1 MPLLLQKS
9 ISRLLLPKEATD
21 PNRPGFLFPEVEPDM
36 QGDWHPPGYEQ
47 PEVESDDRTLEE
59 KLDAA
64 EGDAPALRKL
74 LAEAEA
80 WEALKYPGG
89 TLYRTGDAVIDVSG
103 EASVSYHD
111 DPAEF
116 VSSCNVDEFYPN
128 YEDDFN
134 RQFWESPYELY
145 HATDESNL
153 ESIMTKGLN
162 TANKTRGLSNRGV
175 WSAVFT
181 TESLESAATGD
192 YGDAILAIDMGA
204 IPAKD
209 RPYIAREPDVF
220 EAEMREALASALDI
234 EGYYYEREGGMDAD
248 TVIVYGSIPPE
259 FLRVEQGEYE
269 PPAKTAS
276 RLLEPKTA
284 ARSKYRNA
292 PPPPDP
298 QTQTEAFKAWFSG
311 SKVAAPEQVN
321 WRSILTELFADL
333 EPGLDQPVVKI
344 VNQPGKSWLGQ
355 CVWKY
360 GQQQNG
366 EPYADLTTTIELQK
380 AIMGDEQTVRR
391 VLAHELCHHEDN
403 LVNNWPLLE
412 EKGFMLFRMMM
423 RNDGTKG
430 HGPTWKAIAARFN
443 AKYGPDFVTPKSD
456 ETYVRDDAAVT
467 KPFFVL
473 MYRYVNGDLHWK
485 HATRLSPKMEKALAG
500 HAGDLGK
507 EGRYQHK
514 LFKVNDPMYMRS
526 PVIGAV
532 GNALARNETQKEQVE
547 KLWAEGEDLLPHY
560 SVQKVAAPRSKYR
573 TYTPPDPQTATPAFK
588 SWFAGSKVADADGN
602 PIVVHHGM
610 PDMRWLEED
619 GEFTTEKE
627 RWSGEDDPGRAFF
640 FAADRDVAESY
651 ADDRRAFDY
660 QEAEPGVA
668 SFYLSLKNPLIVDN
682 KGQRWKGTDNT
693 VARAK
698 KGGHDGVIIN
708 NTIDHYNPQSH
719 SKTTTVYVAFHSNQI
734 KAVKGNSG
742 TFDPENKSVY
752 ARQSRLLGPKNADN
766 ARRDKDPQAA
776 AWIEAARKRPDAEE
790 LFVHG
795 SRKLFSQFTQPNLS
809 IGQLIF
815 FSKLTDPRFSRGVL
829 QAEYYGDNLYLCKLA
844 PGTPFNPNRDPEA
857 KKILIEALGC
867 EYKYVPGEPTK
878 GVWDFKNK
886 VEWGRLD
893 YQDTYLVVPPAVE
906 AGYNRFRVYEMSV
919 RTDSHAVTNPDMV
932 EIVDVLPMHMAHAA
946 STDFDKTRHPEVE
959 LPDGSIAYIVGEE
972 SERNAVYV
980 VDGKGENKR
989 RVRRDRLDFTKD
1001 NEGISRDLV
1010 KQLYAATSP
1019 KPIGTVGDFLIDEKL
1034 RKQFAAILWVPV
1046 WAYPGLAKHKGALG
1060 IAFNG
1065 GPKHIYI
1072 QLDGGATNQIFY
1084 HEMVHADRIA
1094 KGRSTLK
1101 AERSKVEDTAEKGQ
1115 EYYANREGVEFEK
1128 PTRRQ
1133 AATTPVAKAADITDN
1148 QKFKAWFSGS
1158 KITDAQGRP
1167 MKMYHGTKAAF
1178 AEFDESKFGITDEGW
1193 MGKGFYFTYNPEEA
1207 SGYALGE
1214 MFGKGDSPNV
1224 VPVYLSIKNP
1234 LLITMSVLPDG
1245 RTLKDL
1251 HEGTIV
1257 SDRGSKAVRSL
1268 ADTGGHDGIVL
1279 ANKEGKPL
1287 HVVAFRPN
1295 QIKSAIGNS
1304 GAFDPES
1311 TSITAALP
1319 PVEKD
1324 TEWATQGLE
1333 RARKWVAEEAESGP
1347 VSDEQLARLISA
1359 AFNKLISVEFVG
1371 DPAEQEGTVVRFRVS
1386 GSYNALG
1393 KAGESNIILK
1403 VSPGI
1408 GRYLGE
1414 SAARNSGW
1422 WPLFAEKSTAIL
1434 VHEKTHALQFNRWQT
1449 NQRKK
1454 DPTGKSYE
1462 ESLERFQ
1469 YQSPKSEQQSA
1480 YGDVTKYLGNQVEIA
1495 AFAREA
1501 VQELRHSGMGDR
1513 EVYIWIRRRGNW
1525 DILAQKSKSFQT
1537 YYRVY
1542 LFNPSVGAPI
1552 FRKFLVNMDRALSKE
1567 DTAPITKEN
1576 LDLDKEF
1583 NGPATFSEKPNRW
1596 SLEHR
1601 KGEKPA
1607 KSAANAGSEA
1617 PKWMHDHFKRH
1628 GINQELVPS
1637 AWESIQNNRQE
1648 TAEDNLKIARE
1659 KGFEVTPDDK
1669 LVLYHGTRSGNAI
1682 RRSGYLRPA
1691 SFLSAV
1697 EATASRYAGQAQG
1710 KGKIEVLRLEVYP
1723 GYGVLNGNGYFTTRE
1738 PVPVTNVEKVASGKA
1753 YNFATSSADPG
1764 TKDDIL
1770 AMVNQA
1776 TEVSRNT
1783 WLSNCNG
1790 AEEFSRD
1797 ILPAPHTRGPSPTF
1811 HRSIFRGQ
1819 PCYYVKVAGTEYV
1832 WVKGN
1837 MQAAKTASGNS
1848 IDPSEEDQYVYHRGR
1863 DPRTTN
1869 DIVLAADDRESIT
1882 SYGKNEYAIPVSA
1895 LAPMPDWIQDYA
1907 DKYYADEAESRGESP
1922 DNYLPPKADPDA
1934 IVNSADVWD
1943 DPQFVQQIWQDNEDA
1958 FLNLLAR
1965 GVYGFKT
1972 QDGAVL
1978 FPNEAI
1984 PYKLNPV
1991 TSEEHTQG
1999 VKTASGTL
2007 RAYHGTRA
2015 GEFDAFRPN
2024 YRKGEQLGFGIHF
2037 AADKDLALRYAL
2049 DENTSRKGKQPMLYT
2064 VDLTIN
2070 RLLKADQIVRE
2081 GSPEFDLAKKLAG
2094 PRFMTTKD
2102 ENGVRCA
2109 WMQNAIDASSGQ
2121 RAERL
2126 IREAGYDGIEYEA
2139 AIISAAAPGRYN
2151 KHAAGTS
2158 YVVFEPG
2165 QVKIVEKESPTE
2177 QTTKQASGNMTAA
2190 KILQIIESNTDSK
2203 YRYWGIRSLPSK
2215 AKAVIPG
2222 QPLASSYRWDDGE
2235 ITDEELDG
2243 VATIGLGNLDY
2254 DDITI
2259 ETIEAAFAAAYRYHE
2274 ERFVLVAGDNA
2285 KDGED
2290 PGESVIS
2297 EPYAVAVWRGEL
2309 GEDEPNAAVG
2319 RQAASKMVRVAG
2331 RFPNQSF
2338 DWDPVKA
2345 SKNKKKYHIS
2355 FNEAQTVFDDPH
2367 VYIAPDELHSEDE
2380 QRLVAIGYSS
2390 RDRMLM
2396 VVHTDRVL
2404 ENSKLVFRIISA
2416 RPATPQERELYE
2428 ENA

>member
-1 MPLLLQKS
+1 MS
-9 ISRLLLPKEATD
+9 SRLLLP
-21 PNRPGFLFPEVEPDM
+21 
-36 QGDWHPPGYEQ
+36 
-47 PEVESDDRTLEE
+47 
-59 KLDAA
+59 
-64 EGDAPALRKL
+64 
-74 LAEAEA
+74 
-80 WEALKYPGG
+80 
-89 TLYRTGDAVIDVSG
+89 
-103 EASVSYHD
+103 
-111 DPAEF
+111 
-116 VSSCNVDEFYPN
+116 
-128 YEDDFN
+128 
-134 RQFWESPYELY
+134 
-145 HATDESNL
+145 
-153 ESIMTKGLN
+153 
-162 TANKTRGLSNRGV
+162 
-175 WSAVFT
+175 
-181 TESLESAATGD
+181 
-192 YGDAILAIDMGA
+192 
-204 IPAKD
+204 
-209 RPYIAREPDVF
+209 
-220 EAEMREALASALDI
+220 
-234 EGYYYEREGGMDAD
+234 
-248 TVIVYGSIPPE
+248 
-259 FLRVEQGEYE
+259 
-269 PPAKTAS
+269 
-276 RLLEPKTA
+276 
-284 ARSKYRNA
+284 
-292 PPPPDP
+292 
-298 QTQTEAFKAWFSG
+298 
-311 SKVAAPEQVN
+311 KVAAPEQVN

-333 EPGLDQPVVKI
+333 KPGLDQPVVKI

-355 CVWKY
+355 CIWKY

-391 VLAHELCHHEDN
+391 VLAHELCHHEDD

-526 PVIGAV
+526 PVIGAL
-532 GNALARNETQKEQVE
+532 GNAFARNETQKEQVE
-547 KLWAEGEDLLPHY
+547 KLWAEGEDLLPQY
-560 SVQKVAAPRSKYR
+560 SVRKVAAPRGKYR
-573 TYTPPDPQTATPAFK
+573 THTPPDPQTETPAFK

-619 GEFTTEKE
+619 GKFTTEKE

-640 FAADRDVAESY
+640 FAADRDVAKSY

-682 KGQRWKGTDNT
+682 KGQRWKGTDDT

-752 ARQSRLLGPKNADN
+752 AGQSRLLGPKNADN

-844 PGTPFNPNRDPEA
+844 PGTPFNPNQDPEA
-857 KKILIEALGC
+857 KKILIEALGG

-932 EIVDVLPMHMAHAA
+932 EIVDVLPMHRAHVA

-1133 AATTPVAKAADITDN
+1133 AATTPVAKDVDITDN

-1178 AEFDESKFGITDEGW
+1178 AEFDESKFGISDEGW

-1245 RTLKDL
+1245 RTLKDM
-1251 HEGTIV
+1251 HEGTII
-1257 SDRGSKAVRSL
+1257 SDKGSKAVRSL

-1295 QIKSAIGNS
+1295 QIKSAIGNN
-1304 GAFDPES
+1304 GQFDPKS
-1311 TSITAALP
+1311 LSITAALP

-1371 DPAEQEGTVVRFRVS
+1371 DPAEQEGAVVKFRVS

-1414 SAARNSGW
+1414 SAAGNSGW

-1454 DPTGKSYE
+1454 DPTGKSYA

-1501 VQELRHSGMGDR
+1501 VQELRHAGKDDR
-1513 EVYIWIRRRGNW
+1513 EIYIWIRRKSGW
-1525 DILAQKSKSFQT
+1525 GVLSQASKSFQT

-1542 LFNPSVGAPI
+1542 LHNPSVGAPI

-1583 NGPATFSEKPNRW
+1583 NGPATFSDKPNRW

-1601 KGEKPA
+1601 KGEKPTA
-1607 KSAANAGSEA
+1607 K
-1617 PKWMHDHFKRH
+1617 
-1628 GINQELVPS
+1628 
-1637 AWESIQNNRQE
+1637 
-1648 TAEDNLKIARE
+1648 
-1659 KGFEVTPDDK
+1659 
-1669 LVLYHGTRSGNAI
+1669 
-1682 RRSGYLRPA
+1682 A
-1691 SFLSAV
+1691 S
-1697 EATASRYAGQAQG
+1697 
-1710 KGKIEVLRLEVYP
+1710 
-1723 GYGVLNGNGYFTTRE
+1723 
-1738 PVPVTNVEKVASGKA
+1738 SGKA

-1764 TKDDIL
+1764 VADDIL

-1790 AEEFSRD
+1790 AEEFSRKV
-1797 ILPAPHTRGPSPTF
+1797 LPAPHTRGPIPTF

-1832 WVKGN
+1832 WVKGETSPNKDEGFDMQAVKMAADSLMAWFAGSKIVNNQGKPLVVYHGSSEVRSVFKPEKGKRYTLGHDYEVPVTASFFTPDKKYAATFGPEVTAAYLKVLKPLDLREGAWGFTDEQAYNVLKDHFGDQVGFTPPEELWDILDQPGHTQSLRDLGYDGLIFAERGKDGDMRDTYAVFDNSQIRVKGN
-1837 MQAAKTASGNS
+1837 MQAAKTAS
-1848 IDPSEEDQYVYHRGR
+1848 
-1863 DPRTTN
+1863 TT
-1869 DIVLAADDRESIT
+1869 I
-1882 SYGKNEYAIPVSA
+1882 
-1895 LAPMPDWIQDYA
+1895 
-1907 DKYYADEAESRGESP
+1907 
-1922 DNYLPPKADPDA
+1922 
-1934 IVNSADVWD
+1934 
-1943 DPQFVQQIWQDNEDA
+1943 
-1958 FLNLLAR
+1958 
-1965 GVYGFKT
+1965 
-1972 QDGAVL
+1972 
-1978 FPNEAI
+1978 
-1984 PYKLNPV
+1984 
-1991 TSEEHTQG
+1991 
-1999 VKTASGTL
+1999 
-2007 RAYHGTRA
+2007 RAYHGTTA
-2015 GEFDAFRPN
+2015 GEFDTFRPH

-2037 AADKDLALRYAL
+2037 AADKDIALRYATG
-2049 DENTSRKGKQPMLYT
+2049 EYTARKGKKPMLYT

-2070 RLLKADQIVRE
+2070 RPLKADQIVRE

-2102 ENGVRCA
+2102 ENGVRVA

-2139 AIISAAAPGRYN
+2139 TIISATAPGRYN

-2165 QVKIVEKESPTE
+2165 QVKIVDKESVQSTPVRAAKTDSGVPRAYHATAISNIDKILVEGIKPGFDGYVHANNSRELALRHGFLKGGRECALVVIDTNKTKLREQGSGFLTTPKVDPLSQESGVPPTAIIGVE
-2177 QTTKQASGNMTAA
+2177 IYRLDSNNTPVKVGNPGTKTAA
-2190 KILQIIESNTDSK
+2190 DK
-2203 YRYWGIRSLPSK
+2203 LPTK
-2215 AKAVIPG
+2215 A
-2222 QPLASSYRWDDGE
+2222 E
-2235 ITDEELDG
+2235 
-2243 VATIGLGNLDY
+2243 
-2254 DDITI
+2254 
-2259 ETIEAAFAAAYRYHE
+2259 
-2274 ERFVLVAGDNA
+2274 VL
-2285 KDGED
+2285 
-2290 PGESVIS
+2290 
-2297 EPYAVAVWRGEL
+2297 
-2309 GEDEPNAAVG
+2309 
-2319 RQAASKMVRVAG
+2319 
-2331 RFPNQSF
+2331 
-2338 DWDPVKA
+2338 
-2345 SKNKKKYHIS
+2345 
-2355 FNEAQTVFDDPH
+2355 
-2367 VYIAPDELHSEDE
+2367 
-2380 QRLVAIGYSS
+2380 
-2390 RDRMLM
+2390 RML
-2396 VVHTDRVL
+2396 
-2404 ENSKLVFRIISA
+2404 
-2416 RPATPQERELYE
+2416 
-2428 ENA
+2428 